1 MASRQFTWSGTNIR
15 SGCEYEE
22 STGEKSGF
30 LKYGFIEPDLKTLS
44 WASLKADAT
53 KQSWDADSNKTKL
66 NEVFLTDICPER
78 LKMFLDCG
86 NSSLQRTVPPSVSLL
101 QRTFSSPV
109 SCHATGFYPDRAVM
123 FWRKDG
129 KEIDE
134 VVPHREILPNN
145 DGTFQMSVDLN
156 VLSVRPEDW
165 SRYECV
171 FQVSDFKKNILTK
184 VFVWN
189 PRIAAVTT
197 E

>member
-1 MASRQFTWSGTNIR
+1 
-15 SGCEYEE
+15 
-22 STGEKSGF
+22 
-30 LKYGFIEPDLKTLS
+30 
-44 WASLKADAT
+44 
-53 KQSWDADSNKTKL
+53 
-66 NEVFLTDICPER
+66 
-78 LKMFLDCG
+78 MFLDGG

-101 QRTFSSPV
+101 QWTPSSLV

-156 VLSVRPEDW
+156 VLSFRPEDW

-171 FQVSDFKKNILTK
+171 FQVFDFKKNILTK

-197 E
+197 G